1 MWNKTVLTVLLQWD
15 YGQPSRG
22 ISLEK
27 GYFFSTL
34 QQLVERVE
42 PLWYDEFLSDTDSLQ
57 ELVIRRAR
65 ELRPD
70 LIIFIP
76 YSEQFTCATLDS
88 LKRDYRTFAWFS
100 DDQWR
105 FENYTSRY
113 APHYTY
119 VSTTEPWCVDKYR
132 NIGIEPILTQW
143 AARPFSEA
151 IGPLGEDENYEYD
164 VSFVGSCNKY
174 RKWFIRELLRQGIIV
189 ECFGA
194 GWPNGR
200 VSNQQMEQI
209 FRKSRINLNI
219 SNSVSHDIRFIF
231 NHPLNLLHYLRSP
244 KRVESTKARN
254 FEIPLAG
261 GFQLTNYVP
270 CLERYLTIGEEVALY
285 STPEECAGQI
295 RYYLSESSER
305 CRIAS
310 RGHERVMN
318 EHTYRHRLE
327 HILNVIWG
335 APNDSSPGKSPHAR
349 NRS

>member
-1 MWNKTVLTVLLQWD
+1 MELWDKKILAVFMEWD
-15 YGQPSRG
+15 YGNRNRGDSIEKSCFLPSLRELASKVDVFWIDEYLG
-22 ISLEK
+22 KIDE
-27 GYFFSTL
+27 L
-34 QQLVERVE
+34 QERVIAAAK
-42 PLWYDEFLSDTDSLQ
+42 Q
-57 ELVIRRAR
+57 VN
-65 ELRPD
+65 PD
-70 LIIFIP
+70 LLFFIP
-76 YSEQFTCATLDS
+76 YTDQFTPETLDS
-88 LKRDYRTFAWFS
+88 LKRDYSTFAWFS

-105 FENYTSRY
+105 FEGFTSRY
-113 APHYTY
+113 APHFTH

-132 NIGIEPILTQW
+132 RIGIEPILTQW
-143 AARPFSEA
+143 GARPFSEE
-151 IGPLGEDENYEYD
+151 IGPLGDSEEYLYD

-174 RKWFIRELLRQGIIV
+174 RKWFIRQLLRMGIPV

-261 GFQLTNYVP
+261 GFQLSNYVP
-270 CLERYLTIGEEVALY
+270 CLERYLAVGDEIALY
-285 STPEECAGQI
+285 STPEECAGQV
-295 RYYLSESSER
+295 RYFLAESGER
-305 CRIAS
+305 CRIAT
-310 RGHERVMN
+310 RGHQRVMN

-327 HILNVIWG
+327 EILKEIWG
-335 APNDSSPGKSPHAR
+335 EMVTP
-349 NRS
+349 